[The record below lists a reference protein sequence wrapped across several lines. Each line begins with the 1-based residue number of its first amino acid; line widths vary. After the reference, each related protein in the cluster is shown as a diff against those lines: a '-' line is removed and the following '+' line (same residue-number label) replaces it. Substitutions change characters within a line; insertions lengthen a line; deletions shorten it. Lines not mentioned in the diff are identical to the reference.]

1 MSSDTPTEHEINKI
15 TDGDELARLSK
26 HEDIWVRASVA
37 ASPNTPPAV
46 VEELSQDWHASVRL
60 NVLENPKVPEDL
72 VARMIRDSEPV
83 VARAAQDD
91 FNKM

>member
-1 MSSDTPTEHEINKI
+1 MSSDTPSEHEINKI

-26 HEDIWVRASVA
+26 HEDIWVRAVVA
-37 ASPNTPPAV
+37 VNPNTPTAV
-46 VEELSQDWHASVRL
+46 LEELSRDGHSSVRIS
-60 NVLENPKVPEDL
+60 VLDNPNASEGL
-72 VARMIRDSEPV
+72 VQRMTRDRDPV